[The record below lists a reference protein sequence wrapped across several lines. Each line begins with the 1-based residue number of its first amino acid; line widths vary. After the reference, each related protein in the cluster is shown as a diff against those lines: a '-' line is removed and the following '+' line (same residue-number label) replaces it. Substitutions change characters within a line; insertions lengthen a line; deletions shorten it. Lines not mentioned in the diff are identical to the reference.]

1 MGGGLLGGGAIG
13 SAEAGD
19 GTTSAAN
26 ADGSGGSTASPLS
39 IWAGGTIRW
48 GDRDEKTGRPSER
61 FESEG
66 VTFGAD
72 YRFNPSFAAG
82 IGVGLGRE
90 TTDVG
95 RNGSQSEGEAKTL
108 AIYGSHLLGGGL
120 YVDWLA
126 GYQWL
131 DFDLRRYVTLSGAM
145 VNSSRSGRQWFGS
158 VSAGADIE
166 SGDWRFTPYAR
177 IDAQRGTL
185 NGYTENS
192 GSVFDLT
199 YLDQD
204 VAFTSIGAGA
214 KIDYR
219 IAVENGFFLP
229 RLRLEYQRDIERDS
243 EALVAYF
250 DQISGPFNGVPL
262 TGYARSRFLM
272 GFGVEMMI
280 GDRTAV
286 DVEYSRR
293 DNSGAGVDQG
303 VLINVKQAF

>member
-1 MGGGLLGGGAIG
+1 
-13 SAEAGD
+13 
-19 GTTSAAN
+19 
-26 ADGSGGSTASPLS
+26 
-39 IWAGGTIRW
+39 
-48 GDRDEKTGRPSER
+48 
-61 FESEG
+61 
-66 VTFGAD
+66 
-72 YRFNPSFAAG
+72 
-82 IGVGLGRE
+82 
-90 TTDVG
+90 
-95 RNGSQSEGEAKTL
+95 
-108 AIYGSHLLGGGL
+108 
-120 YVDWLA
+120 
-126 GYQWL
+126 
-131 DFDLRRYVTLSGAM
+131 M

-229 RLRLEYQRDIERDS
+229 RLRLEYQRDIERDGQ
-243 EALVAYF
+243 ALVAYF
-250 DQISGPFNGVPL
+250 DQISGPFNAVPL
-262 TGYARSRFLM
+262 TGYARSRLLM
-272 GFGVEMMI
+272 GLGVEMMI

-286 DVEYSRR
+286 DIEYSRR
-293 DNSGAGVDQG
+293 DNSGAGGDQG